1 MDTAAIQSTGMN
13 DLTILAI
20 VLASST
26 VALVV
31 ALAAAAALKLDR
43 WALAMSGR
51 PSILRTVA
59 AIVLGLMAI
68 GILIGIVPGTA
79 LLQGWG
85 PVACILVLGSLVS
98 ASVAVSSSGATKA
111 AAAPGAKDSS
121 VSKAAA

>member
-26 VALVV
+26 VAIVV
-31 ALAAAAALKLDR
+31 ALAAAAALRLDR

-98 ASVAVSSSGATKA
+98 ASVAVSSSGAMKA